1 MIENAQRPFDIISA
15 ATVENWMW
23 CPAND
28 ADMCNEE
35 QDKTTTQENKTGDA
49 P

>member
-1 MIENAQRPFDIISA
+1 MIGNAQRRFDIISA
-15 ATVENWMW
+15 GTGEDRMR

-28 ADMCNEE
+28 ADMRNEE